1 MAELLDEYRL
11 NEVADRP
18 AANLNNAQQKMLDLV
33 RALATRPRLLL
44 LDELAAGL
52 NPAELDWIAERI
64 KALARS
70 GIAIIVVEHLMGF
83 IEHITDR
90 VIVMNAGKEIF
101 EGKLAVAVKV
111 EAKGVDAGY
120 GTMQVLWGVD
130 LDVRA
135 GETVLLLGANGAGKT
150 TFLKSLVGL
159 IEARHGSIQLAG
171 EDVTRMRSSDRMR
184 LGMTY
189 MSELAVFPDL
199 SIEENIRVGAQALG
213 HADPGARV
221 EELYGVF
228 PALREKRRAPASSLS
243 GGQRKMLGIAKAL
256 AAEPRLLVMDEP
268 SAGLSPLF
276 VKEVIR
282 ILSDLRGRGL
292 ALLIAEQNIGFLEVA
307 TRVFV
312 LEGGRI
318 RFSGTVAEMTDN
330 EALRRAYFGLK

>member
-1 MAELLDEYRL
+1 MPPEAASLLE
-11 NEVADRP
+11 
-18 AANLNNAQQKMLDLV
+18 
-33 RALATRPRLLL
+33 
-44 LDELAAGL
+44 AAG
-52 NPAELDWIAERI
+52 I
-64 KALARS
+64 
-70 GIAIIVVEHLMGF
+70 
-83 IEHITDR
+83 
-90 VIVMNAGKEIF
+90 
-101 EGKLAVAVKV
+101 
-111 EAKGVDAGY
+111 DAGY

-159 IEARHGSIQLAG
+159 IDARGGSITLA
-171 EDVTRMRSSDRMR
+171 DTDITKMRSSDRMR

-213 HADPGARV
+213 HADPAARV
-221 EELYGVF
+221 EEMYGVF
-228 PALREKRRAPASSLS
+228 PVLRDKRRAPASSLS

-282 ILSDLRGRGL
+282 ILGDLRQRGL

>member
-1 MAELLDEYRL
+1 MQPEAASLLE
-11 NEVADRP
+11 
-18 AANLNNAQQKMLDLV
+18 
-33 RALATRPRLLL
+33 
-44 LDELAAGL
+44 AAG
-52 NPAELDWIAERI
+52 I
-64 KALARS
+64 
-70 GIAIIVVEHLMGF
+70 
-83 IEHITDR
+83 
-90 VIVMNAGKEIF
+90 
-101 EGKLAVAVKV
+101 
-111 EAKGVDAGY
+111 DAGY

-159 IEARHGSIQLAG
+159 IDARRGSIRLGG

-199 SIEENIRVGAQALG
+199 SIDENIRVGAQALG
-213 HADPGARV
+213 HADPAARV
-221 EELYGVF
+221 EEMYGVF
-228 PALREKRRAPASSLS
+228 PVLRDKRRAPASSLS

-268 SAGLSPLF
+268 SAGLSPLL

-282 ILSDLRGRGL
+282 ILGDLRQRGL

-307 TRVFV
+307 TRAFV

-330 EALRRAYFGLK
+330 EALRRAYFVLK

>member
-1 MAELLDEYRL
+1 MPPDTPLLE
-11 NEVADRP
+11 
-18 AANLNNAQQKMLDLV
+18 
-33 RALATRPRLLL
+33 
-44 LDELAAGL
+44 AAG
-52 NPAELDWIAERI
+52 I
-64 KALARS
+64 
-70 GIAIIVVEHLMGF
+70 
-83 IEHITDR
+83 
-90 VIVMNAGKEIF
+90 
-101 EGKLAVAVKV
+101 
-111 EAKGVDAGY
+111 DAGY
-120 GTMQVLWGVD
+120 GSMQVLWSVN

-159 IEARHGSIQLAG
+159 ITARHGAIRLAG
-171 EDVTRMRSSDRMR
+171 QDITHLRSSDRMK

-221 EELYGVF
+221 DELYGLF
-228 PALREKRRAPASSLS
+228 PALRAKRRDAASSLS

-256 AAEPRLLVMDEP
+256 AAEPKLLVMDEP

-276 VKEVIR
+276 VKEVIH
-282 ILSDLRGRGL
+282 ILSDLRSHGI

-312 LEGGRI
+312 LEGGHI
-318 RFSGTVAEMTDN
+318 RFSGTVGEMSGN
-330 EALRRAYFGLK
+330 EELHRAYFGLK

>member
-1 MAELLDEYRL
+1 MPPETALL
-11 NEVADRP
+11 N
-18 AANLNNAQQKMLDLV
+18 AA
-33 RALATRPRLLL
+33 
-44 LDELAAGL
+44 
-52 NPAELDWIAERI
+52 
-64 KALARS
+64 
-70 GIAIIVVEHLMGF
+70 
-83 IEHITDR
+83 
-90 VIVMNAGKEIF
+90 
-101 EGKLAVAVKV
+101 
-111 EAKGVDAGY
+111 GVDAGY

-130 LDVRA
+130 LDVKP

-150 TFLKSLVGL
+150 TFLKTLVGL
-159 IEARHGSIQLAG
+159 IETRQGHITLGG
-171 EDVTRMRSSDRMR
+171 TDVTRMRSSDRMR

-199 SIEENIRVGAQALG
+199 SIEENLKVGAQALG
-213 HADPGARV
+213 HANPGARA
-221 EELYGVF
+221 EELYGIF
-228 PALREKRRAPASSLS
+228 PVLRDKRRNPASSLS

-256 AAEPRLLVMDEP
+256 AAEPKLLVMDEP

-282 ILSDLRGRGL
+282 VLTDLRGHGL
-292 ALLIAEQNIGFLEVA
+292 SLLIAEQNIGFLEVA

>member
-1 MAELLDEYRL
+1 MPPDTSSLLD
-11 NEVADRP
+11 V
-18 AANLNNAQQKMLDLV
+18 
-33 RALATRPRLLL
+33 
-44 LDELAAGL
+44 
-52 NPAELDWIAERI
+52 
-64 KALARS
+64 
-70 GIAIIVVEHLMGF
+70 
-83 IEHITDR
+83 
-90 VIVMNAGKEIF
+90 
-101 EGKLAVAVKV
+101 
-111 EAKGVDAGY
+111 KGVNAGY

-130 LDVRA
+130 LDVKP

-159 IEARHGSIQLAG
+159 IETRSGRITLAG
-171 EDVTRMRSSDRMR
+171 TDVTKMRSSARMR

-199 SIEENIRVGAQALG
+199 SIEENLRVGAQALG
-213 HADPGARV
+213 HANPNARA
-221 EELYGVF
+221 EELYGIF
-228 PALREKRRAPASSLS
+228 PVLRDKRRNPASSLS

-256 AAEPRLLVMDEP
+256 AAEPKLLVMDEP

-282 ILSDLRGRGL
+282 VLTDLRGHGL
-292 ALLIAEQNIGFLEVA
+292 SLLIAEQNIGFLEVA

>member
-1 MAELLDEYRL
+1 MPPDPAPLLD
-11 NEVADRP
+11 
-18 AANLNNAQQKMLDLV
+18 
-33 RALATRPRLLL
+33 
-44 LDELAAGL
+44 
-52 NPAELDWIAERI
+52 
-64 KALARS
+64 
-70 GIAIIVVEHLMGF
+70 
-83 IEHITDR
+83 
-90 VIVMNAGKEIF
+90 
-101 EGKLAVAVKV
+101 
-111 EAKGVDAGY
+111 AKGVDAGY

-135 GETVLLLGANGAGKT
+135 GETVLLLGVNGAGKT

-159 IEARHGSIQLAG
+159 IEARHGHIQLAG
-171 EDVTRMRSSDRMR
+171 EDTRMRSADRMKR
-184 LGMTY
+184 GMTY

-213 HADPGARV
+213 HADPGSRV
-221 EELYGVF
+221 DELYGLF
-228 PALREKRRAPASSLS
+228 PVLRDKRRDPASSLS

-256 AAEPRLLVMDEP
+256 SAEPKLLVMDEP

-282 ILSDLRGRGL
+282 VLSGLQGRGL

-318 RFSGTVAEMTDN
+318 RFSGTVAEMSGN
-330 EALRRAYFGLK
+330 EELHRAYFGLK

>member
-1 MAELLDEYRL
+1 MPPEAALLRAE
-11 NEVADRP
+11 
-18 AANLNNAQQKMLDLV
+18 
-33 RALATRPRLLL
+33 
-44 LDELAAGL
+44 
-52 NPAELDWIAERI
+52 
-64 KALARS
+64 
-70 GIAIIVVEHLMGF
+70 
-83 IEHITDR
+83 
-90 VIVMNAGKEIF
+90 
-101 EGKLAVAVKV
+101 
-111 EAKGVDAGY
+111 GVDAGY

-159 IEARHGSIQLAG
+159 VEARHGSIRLG
-171 EDVTRMRSSDRMR
+171 EEDLTRLRSSERMR

-199 SIEENIRVGAQALG
+199 SVEENIRIGAQALG
-213 HADPGARV
+213 HADSAARI
-221 EELYGVF
+221 EELYDTF
-228 PALREKRRAPASSLS
+228 SALREKRRAPASSLS

>member
-1 MAELLDEYRL
+1 MPPPNIA
-11 NEVADRP
+11 
-18 AANLNNAQQKMLDLV
+18 
-33 RALATRPRLLL
+33 RLL
-44 LDELAAGL
+44 
-52 NPAELDWIAERI
+52 
-64 KALARS
+64 
-70 GIAIIVVEHLMGF
+70 
-83 IEHITDR
+83 
-90 VIVMNAGKEIF
+90 
-101 EGKLAVAVKV
+101 
-111 EAKGVDAGY
+111 EATGVDAGY

-159 IEARHGSIQLAG
+159 IDTRRGSIKLGG
-171 EDVTRMRSSDRMR
+171 EDITKMRSSDRMR
-184 LGMTY
+184 RGMTY

-221 EELYGVF
+221 EELYGLF
-228 PALREKRRAPASSLS
+228 PVLREKRRNPASSLS

-256 AAEPRLLVMDEP
+256 AAEPKLLVMDEP

-282 ILSDLRGRGL
+282 ILSSLQGRGL

-318 RFSGTVAEMTDN
+318 RFSGTVAEMSGN
-330 EALRRAYFGLK
+330 ETLHRAYFGLK

>member
-1 MAELLDEYRL
+1 MPPE
-11 NEVADRP
+11 
-18 AANLNNAQQKMLDLV
+18 AA
-33 RALATRPRLLL
+33 P
-44 LDELAAGL
+44 
-52 NPAELDWIAERI
+52 
-64 KALARS
+64 
-70 GIAIIVVEHLMGF
+70 LM
-83 IEHITDR
+83 
-90 VIVMNAGKEIF
+90 
-101 EGKLAVAVKV
+101 

-213 HADPGARV
+213 HSDPGARV

>member
-1 MAELLDEYRL
+1 MPPEAALLRAE
-11 NEVADRP
+11 
-18 AANLNNAQQKMLDLV
+18 
-33 RALATRPRLLL
+33 
-44 LDELAAGL
+44 
-52 NPAELDWIAERI
+52 
-64 KALARS
+64 
-70 GIAIIVVEHLMGF
+70 
-83 IEHITDR
+83 
-90 VIVMNAGKEIF
+90 
-101 EGKLAVAVKV
+101 
-111 EAKGVDAGY
+111 GVDAGY

-130 LDVRA
+130 LNVRA

-159 IEARHGSIQLAG
+159 VEARHGSIRLG
-171 EDVTRMRSSDRMR
+171 EEDLTRLRSSERMR

-199 SIEENIRVGAQALG
+199 SVEENIRIGAQALG
-213 HADPGARV
+213 HADSAARI
-221 EELYGVF
+221 EELYDTF
-228 PALREKRRAPASSLS
+228 SALREKRRAPASSLS

>member
-1 MAELLDEYRL
+1 MPPDAHTPLM
-11 NEVADRP
+11 
-18 AANLNNAQQKMLDLV
+18 K
-33 RALATRPRLLL
+33 AT
-44 LDELAAGL
+44 
-52 NPAELDWIAERI
+52 
-64 KALARS
+64 
-70 GIAIIVVEHLMGF
+70 
-83 IEHITDR
+83 
-90 VIVMNAGKEIF
+90 
-101 EGKLAVAVKV
+101 
-111 EAKGVDAGY
+111 GVDAGY

-159 IEARHGSIQLAG
+159 IDTRSGSIRLGDA
-171 EDVTRMRSSDRMR
+171 DVTRMRSSDRMR

-199 SIEENIRVGAQALG
+199 SIEENIQVGAQALG

-221 EELYGVF
+221 EEMYGIF
-228 PALREKRRAPASSLS
+228 PVLREKRRAPASSLS

-256 AAEPRLLVMDEP
+256 AAEPKLLVMDEP

-282 ILSDLRGRGL
+282 ILGDLRGRGL

>member
-1 MAELLDEYRL
+1 MPPEAASLLE
-11 NEVADRP
+11 
-18 AANLNNAQQKMLDLV
+18 AA
-33 RALATRPRLLL
+33 
-44 LDELAAGL
+44 
-52 NPAELDWIAERI
+52 
-64 KALARS
+64 
-70 GIAIIVVEHLMGF
+70 
-83 IEHITDR
+83 
-90 VIVMNAGKEIF
+90 
-101 EGKLAVAVKV
+101 
-111 EAKGVDAGY
+111 GVDAGY

-159 IEARHGSIQLAG
+159 IDARQGSIRLG
-171 EDVTRMRSSDRMR
+171 GGDVTRMRSSDRMR

-199 SIEENIRVGAQALG
+199 SIEENIGAQALG
-213 HADPGARV
+213 HADPAARV
-221 EELYGVF
+221 EEMYGVF
-228 PALREKRRAPASSLS
+228 PVLRDKRRAPASSLS

-256 AAEPRLLVMDEP
+256 AAEPKLLVMDEP

-282 ILSDLRGRGL
+282 ILGDLRQRGL

>member
-1 MAELLDEYRL
+1 MPPEAAPLL
-11 NEVADRP
+11 
-18 AANLNNAQQKMLDLV
+18 
-33 RALATRPRLLL
+33 
-44 LDELAAGL
+44 
-52 NPAELDWIAERI
+52 
-64 KALARS
+64 
-70 GIAIIVVEHLMGF
+70 
-83 IEHITDR
+83 
-90 VIVMNAGKEIF
+90 
-101 EGKLAVAVKV
+101 

-159 IEARHGSIQLAG
+159 IEVRHGAIRLAG
-171 EDVTRMRSSDRMR
+171 EDVTRMRSSNRMR

-213 HADPGARV
+213 HADSAARL
-221 EELYGVF
+221 EELYGLF
-228 PALREKRRAPASSLS
+228 PALREKRSAPVSSLS

-292 ALLIAEQNIGFLEVA
+292 SFLVAEQNIGFLEVA

>member
-1 MAELLDEYRL
+1 MPPETISLL
-11 NEVADRP
+11 
-18 AANLNNAQQKMLDLV
+18 
-33 RALATRPRLLL
+33 
-44 LDELAAGL
+44 
-52 NPAELDWIAERI
+52 
-64 KALARS
+64 
-70 GIAIIVVEHLMGF
+70 
-83 IEHITDR
+83 
-90 VIVMNAGKEIF
+90 
-101 EGKLAVAVKV
+101 
-111 EAKGVDAGY
+111 EASGVDAGY

-159 IEARHGSIQLAG
+159 IEARHGSIKLGG
-171 EDVTRMRSSDRMR
+171 EDVTRTRSSDRMKR
-184 LGMTY
+184 GMTY

-221 EELYGVF
+221 EELYGLF
-228 PALREKRRAPASSLS
+228 PVLRDKRRAAASSLS

-256 AAEPRLLVMDEP
+256 AAEPKLLVMDEP

-282 ILSDLRGRGL
+282 ILSELRGRGL

-318 RFSGTVAEMTDN
+318 KFSGTVAEMTDN
-330 EALRRAYFGLK
+330 DALRRAYFGLK

>member
-1 MAELLDEYRL
+1 MPPEGASLL
-11 NEVADRP
+11 
-18 AANLNNAQQKMLDLV
+18 Q
-33 RALATRPRLLL
+33 
-44 LDELAAGL
+44 
-52 NPAELDWIAERI
+52 
-64 KALARS
+64 
-70 GIAIIVVEHLMGF
+70 
-83 IEHITDR
+83 
-90 VIVMNAGKEIF
+90 
-101 EGKLAVAVKV
+101 AV
-111 EAKGVDAGY
+111 GVDAGY

-130 LDVRA
+130 LDVRS
-135 GETVLLLGANGAGKT
+135 GETVLLLGANGA
-150 TFLKSLVGL
+150 
-159 IEARHGSIQLAG
+159 
-171 EDVTRMRSSDRMR
+171 SSDRMK

-221 EELYGVF
+221 EEMYGVF

-282 ILSDLRGRGL
+282 ILSDLRGKGL

>member
-1 MAELLDEYRL
+1 MPPDASPLLT
-11 NEVADRP
+11 
-18 AANLNNAQQKMLDLV
+18 AA
-33 RALATRPRLLL
+33 
-44 LDELAAGL
+44 
-52 NPAELDWIAERI
+52 
-64 KALARS
+64 
-70 GIAIIVVEHLMGF
+70 
-83 IEHITDR
+83 
-90 VIVMNAGKEIF
+90 
-101 EGKLAVAVKV
+101 
-111 EAKGVDAGY
+111 GVDAGY

-159 IEARHGSIQLAG
+159 VEARNGSIKLAG
-171 EDVTRMRSSDRMR
+171 TELTKMRSADRMK

-199 SIEENIRVGAQALG
+199 SIEENIRVGAHALC
-213 HADPGARV
+213 HANPGARAK
-221 EELYGVF
+221 ELEGRSRVLLKK
-228 PALREKRRAPASSLS
+228 PRDAASSLS

-256 AAEPRLLVMDEP
+256 AAEPKLLVLDEP

-282 ILSDLRGRGL
+282 VLTGLRGRGL
-292 ALLIAEQNIGFLEVA
+292 ALLIAEQNISFLEVA

-318 RFSGTVAEMTDN
+318 RFSGTVAGMSNN

>member
-1 MAELLDEYRL
+1 MPPD
-11 NEVADRP
+11 
-18 AANLNNAQQKMLDLV
+18 AAPLMK
-33 RALATRPRLLL
+33 
-44 LDELAAGL
+44 AA
-52 NPAELDWIAERI
+52 
-64 KALARS
+64 
-70 GIAIIVVEHLMGF
+70 
-83 IEHITDR
+83 
-90 VIVMNAGKEIF
+90 
-101 EGKLAVAVKV
+101 
-111 EAKGVDAGY
+111 GVDAGY

-159 IEARHGSIQLAG
+159 IDTRHGRIDLAG

-213 HADPGARV
+213 HADPAGRV
-221 EELYGVF
+221 DELYRIF
-228 PALREKRRAPASSLS
+228 PVLRDKRRAPASSLS

-282 ILSDLRGRGL
+282 ILSDLRGHGL

>member
-1 MAELLDEYRL
+1 MPPE
-11 NEVADRP
+11 
-18 AANLNNAQQKMLDLV
+18 AAPLMK
-33 RALATRPRLLL
+33 
-44 LDELAAGL
+44 AAGV
-52 NPAELDWIAERI
+52 N
-64 KALARS
+64 
-70 GIAIIVVEHLMGF
+70 
-83 IEHITDR
+83 
-90 VIVMNAGKEIF
+90 
-101 EGKLAVAVKV
+101 
-111 EAKGVDAGY
+111 AGY

-159 IEARHGSIQLAG
+159 IAARGGSISLR
-171 EDVTRMRSSDRMR
+171 DTDITRMRSSDRMK

-221 EELYGVF
+221 EELYGLF
-228 PALREKRRAPASSLS
+228 PVLRDKRRAPASSLS

-256 AAEPRLLVMDEP
+256 AAEPKLLVMDEP

-282 ILSDLRGRGL
+282 ILSDLRGKGL

-318 RFSGTVAEMTDN
+318 RFSGTVAEMSDN

>member
-1 MAELLDEYRL
+1 MPARRFSKARLRSRSRCRRSSRCFSGASMPPEAASLL
-11 NEVADRP
+11 
-18 AANLNNAQQKMLDLV
+18 Q
-33 RALATRPRLLL
+33 
-44 LDELAAGL
+44 AAG
-52 NPAELDWIAERI
+52 I
-64 KALARS
+64 
-70 GIAIIVVEHLMGF
+70 
-83 IEHITDR
+83 
-90 VIVMNAGKEIF
+90 
-101 EGKLAVAVKV
+101 
-111 EAKGVDAGY
+111 DAGY

-159 IEARHGSIQLAG
+159 IDARHGSIRLG
-171 EDVTRMRSSDRMR
+171 GDDVTRMRSSDRMR

-221 EELYGVF
+221 EEMYGLF
-228 PALREKRRAPASSLS
+228 PALRDKRRAPASSLPGAKS
-243 GGQRKMLGIAKAL
+243 KMLGTARAL

-268 SAGLSPLF
+268 SARLSPLF

-330 EALRRAYFGLK
+330 EALRRAYFGLKGCARAGSDPARAIRAIVSSPRLNSPKKATSSIWCSNASVSAPSRWRNKRA

>member
-1 MAELLDEYRL
+1 MPPE
-11 NEVADRP
+11 
-18 AANLNNAQQKMLDLV
+18 AAA
-33 RALATRPRLLL
+33 P
-44 LDELAAGL
+44 
-52 NPAELDWIAERI
+52 
-64 KALARS
+64 
-70 GIAIIVVEHLMGF
+70 LMQ
-83 IEHITDR
+83 
-90 VIVMNAGKEIF
+90 AS
-101 EGKLAVAVKV
+101 
-111 EAKGVDAGY
+111 GVDAGY

-150 TFLKSLVGL
+150 TFLQSLVGL
-159 IEARHGSIQLAG
+159 IEARNGSIKLGDA
-171 EDVTRMRSSDRMR
+171 DITRMRSSDRMR

-199 SIEENIRVGAQALG
+199 SIDENIRVGAQALG
-213 HADPGARV
+213 HADPTARV
-221 EELYGVF
+221 EELYGIF
-228 PALREKRRAPASSLS
+228 PVLRDKRRNPASSLS

-256 AAEPRLLVMDEP
+256 AAEPKLLVMDEP

-276 VKEVIR
+276 VKEVLR
-282 ILSDLRGRGL
+282 ILGDLRGRGL

-318 RFSGTVAEMTDN
+318 RFSGSVAEMTDN